1 MILAFLVSVLYW
13 PGIMGAPSAP
23 RWALLSVA
31 VPALLWGVRVRFTA
45 VHLMGAL
52 FLLWCAL
59 SLLWTPDVY
68 DGLHAL
74 WKFLVL
80 AGLFC
85 WAVEQEDLRPVFM
98 GLGLGVAVNSVLMV
112 MQALGLDQIVG
123 LGIIHQKSI
132 PGGLFGN
139 GNFAAEFAA
148 MTLIG
153 LIGFKLW
160 WLVPFPV
167 VGIMFTSARGAVV
180 ALAAAFLG
188 WLWTKSRLASVALA
202 LDCAALG
209 WFMLSCSGHCVGH
222 GNTGPQRLMV
232 WNDTLGLITWHG
244 QGIGSYLMSYPQ
256 HRFVFEHAHND
267 LLQIAAETGIG
278 VLLFAAFLAMV
289 AMGSGLTERLILL
302 AFMVIGLVGYPLYI
316 PGTAFVA
323 ALVAG
328 RLCRSWPDLR
338 HSLSD
343 WRARIHACQYRAE
356 GKPLLPSVP
365 SGRNLPA

>member
-1 MILAFLVSVLYW
+1 MILGFLISVIYW
-13 PGIMGAPSAP
+13 PGIMGAPSTP

-31 VPALLWGVRVRFTA
+31 VPLLLWAVRIRLTLPSLV
-45 VHLMGAL
+45 GGL
-52 FLLWCAL
+52 FLAWCAL

-74 WKFLVL
+74 WKFAIL

-85 WAVEQEDLRPVFM
+85 WGMQQDPRPVFI
-98 GLGLGVAVNSVLMV
+98 GLGIGVTVNSVLMV
-112 MQALGLDQIVG
+112 AQAFGLDEG
-123 LGIIHQKSI
+123 LGIHQKSI

-139 GNFAAEFAA
+139 GNFAAEFAVL
-148 MTLIG
+148 TLMG
-153 LIGFKLW
+153 LIGYRLW
-160 WLVPFPV
+160 WLTPFPV
-167 VGIMFTSARGAVV
+167 VAIMFTSARGAVV

-188 WLWTKSRLASVALA
+188 WLWTKSRLASAALA
-202 LDCAALG
+202 LAGVALG

-222 GNTGPQRLMV
+222 GGTGPQRLMV

-278 VLLFAAFLAMV
+278 VFLFAAFLAFV
-289 AMGSGLTERLILL
+289 AMGEGLTERLILL
-302 AFMVIGLVGYPLYI
+302 AFMVIGLVGYPLYL

-328 RLCRSWPDLR
+328 RLCRSWPDLC

-343 WRARIHACQYRAE
+343 WRERIHARQYRPE
-356 GKPLLPSVP
+356 GKPLLSSVP
-365 SGRNLPA
+365 RGRSLSA